1 MNNTSTQFSMLIYI
15 AVVLFCVLCK
25 MRLQF
30 LLQWTCVR
38 RRLTMLAWLA
48 WRFGILLRAAS
59 SRAMMRMH
67 GTSHD
72 GSGFTVSA
80 RSVQLQQLLPPRLGK
95 EPCQARPG
103 RLDFTKRL

>member
-67 GTSHD
+67 GTSHKWQRIH
-72 GSGFTVSA
+72 GLCSLCPAAAAAASSSWEGTM
-80 RSVQLQQLLPPRLGK
+80 PG
-95 EPCQARPG
+95 QARQA
-103 RLDFTKRL
+103 